1 MTSKTTRWNIW
12 RSFVTRWSIFL
23 HAGTPFS
30 ITRQEL
36 LSKVPYDSFGLFYVS
51 VSSLLLLLTD
61 ARGRS
66 DSSPVGSNCK
76 RKFQMTFLRKQYITI
91 NPRKYQ
97 YSSIISQFFGICAW
111 HLWWIKLAKFVGTN
125 ILASNKLMTG
135 VQLPP

>member
-1 MTSKTTRWNIW
+1 MIYMTSKTIRWNIW
-12 RSFVTRWSIFL
+12 RSFVTRWPIFL

-97 YSSIISQFFGICAW
+97 YSSIISQFFGYARGIYGGSNWLNLSARTFW
-111 HLWWIKLAKFVGTN
+111 HQT
-125 ILASNKLMTG
+125 S
-135 VQLPP
+135 